1 MGCVAFP
8 LRLKE
13 HLVDRCDPAEAV
25 IALLGIMARTP
36 QGSWR
41 GSQSFGLREL
51 LTAARDRRG
60 LLPEV
65 ALEANRA
72 LADLGLGSIAIE
84 SIELEGIAG
93 GEASW
98 TVILSTGSGAPSS
111 YSLKLRSLE

>member
-13 HLVDRCDPAEAV
+13 NLIDRCDPAEAV

-36 QGSWR
+36 RGSWR

-51 LTAARDRRG
+51 LTAARDGRG
-60 LLPEV
+60 LLPEL
-65 ALEANRA
+65 ALDANRA

-98 TVILSTGSGAPSS
+98 TVFLSTGSDRKS
-111 YSLKLRSLE
+111 

>member
-1 MGCVAFP
+1 
-8 LRLKE
+8 
-13 HLVDRCDPAEAV
+13 
-25 IALLGIMARTP
+25 
-36 QGSWR
+36 
-41 GSQSFGLREL
+41 
-51 LTAARDRRG
+51 
-60 LLPEV
+60 V

-111 YSLKLRSLE
+111 YSMKLRSLE